1 MYITLQNSSVVCN
14 FVTFCNV
21 LSFCY
26 KLIGPFN
33 QKAYH
38 SHRNDRL
45 LTIIYVLLIL
55 SDISEYLLFQD
66 NLNRDDR
73 SIFQDNNA
81 LTTIHNYKYKIV

>member
-1 MYITLQNSSVVCN
+1 M
-14 FVTFCNV
+14 
-21 LSFCY
+21 
-26 KLIGPFN
+26 N
-33 QKAYH
+33 QIK
-38 SHRNDRL
+38 
-45 LTIIYVLLIL
+45 TIIYVLLIL